1 MSNHQRTESLTRNLS
16 HRLKIKKWVFG
27 EIPRPFSLQFV
38 AADRKL
44 TIWGCS

>member
-1 MSNHQRTESLTRNLS
+1 MFYTVPSDTMPQLS
-16 HRLKIKKWVFG
+16 TPQPL
-27 EIPRPFSLQFV
+27 PSRPFLVNTFPASVHV